1 MFEPFTYRS
10 LEALGK
16 KIRELNISLPLSDN
30 VDVLKHPLE
39 FKKISIPNRLSI
51 QPMEGFDAKDNGTP
65 SELTLRRYKRYA
77 KGGAGLIWF
86 ESTAISEES
95 RSNPHQLMIS
105 KENYKDFEKLVTT
118 VRDLS
123 CESLKKLGFS
133 GGCQL
138 ILQLNHSGRYS
149 TFSGKRYPI
158 RAYHNQDLDNTLN
171 VKENEGTIITDE
183 ELKVLESI
191 WIEKA
196 ILAEK
201 AGFDGVDIKACHGY
215 LISEL
220 LNSYQRVDSKYGG
233 PDLKKRT
240 LFLKNILQGIK
251 KEIDNLILTTRLG
264 VYDGISYPYGF
275 GAKREQISSFPP
287 KMDLA
292 EPIQLVI
299 ELSELGIYI
308 FNFTAG
314 NPHYKPFITR
324 PYDIPIKDG
333 SVPPEHPLISVD
345 RITSLAGLIKSKVT
359 NKIVTITSG
368 LSYLREFAGF
378 LAAGLIEQNKTD
390 ICGFGRMAFANPEF
404 PIQLF
409 RKRIIN
415 KKDSCITCSKC
426 SQFMKEGK
434 NTGCA
439 IRDPLYK
446 ESA

>member
-1 MFEPFTYRS
+1 MFEPFTYKN
-10 LEALGK
+10 LEAIRK

-30 VDVLKHPLE
+30 IDVLKQPLE
-39 FKKISIPNRLSI
+39 FKKILIPNRLSI
-51 QPMEGFDAKDNGTP
+51 QPMEGFDAKSNGAP

-86 ESTAISEES
+86 EATAINMES
-95 RSNPHQLMIS
+95 RSNAHQLMIS
-105 KENYKDFEKLVTT
+105 QENYKDFEKLVTI

-123 CESLKKLGFS
+123 NESLKELGFS
-133 GGCQL
+133 RNCQL

-149 TFSGKRYPI
+149 TVSGKRYPI
-158 RAYHNQDLDNTLN
+158 RPYHNQDLDNALN

-183 ELKVLESI
+183 ELKVLENI

-220 LNSYQRVDSKYGG
+220 LNSNQRVDSKYGG

-240 LFLKNILQGIK
+240 LFLKNILKGIK
-251 KEIDNLILTTRLG
+251 KEINNLILTTRLG

-275 GAKREQISSFPP
+275 GVKREQTSSFPP
-287 KMDLA
+287 KMDLT
-292 EPIQLVI
+292 EPIQLVK
-299 ELSELGIYI
+299 ELSELGIYL
-308 FNFTAG
+308 FNITAG
-314 NPHYKPFITR
+314 NPHYNPFITR

-333 SVPPEHPLISVD
+333 STPPEHPLISTD
-345 RITSLAGLIKSKVT
+345 RIVNLASLIKGGVT
-359 NKIVTITSG
+359 NKIITISSG

-378 LAAGLIEQNKTD
+378 LAAGLIEQHKTD
-390 ICGFGRMAFANPEF
+390 ICGFGRMAFANPKF

-409 RKRIIN
+409 KKGMIN

-434 NTGCA
+434 NIGCA

-446 ESA
+446 E